1 LAWLQGIVA
10 EYDGVKRRFTI
21 AATNVNDG
29 TYTEFT
35 QKNLDW
41 HLLPNAA
48 VASSSIPG
56 FFPPYHWD
64 DVGIFMDGMAVYN
77 TNVEGAI
84 RQCRDLVDDDSKVIV
99 DVLIC
104 NSPDEPDELTK
115 TGHSWNNFFR
125 NRGLN
130 NYYHGTD
137 SIATSMAAHPSL
149 QWRHILN

>member
-1 LAWLQGIVA
+1 
-10 EYDGVKRRFTI
+10 
-21 AATNVNDG
+21 
-29 TYTEFT
+29 
-35 QKNLDW
+35 
-41 HLLPNAA
+41 
-48 VASSSIPG
+48 
-56 FFPPYHWD
+56 
-64 DVGIFMDGMAVYN
+64 MDGMAVYN